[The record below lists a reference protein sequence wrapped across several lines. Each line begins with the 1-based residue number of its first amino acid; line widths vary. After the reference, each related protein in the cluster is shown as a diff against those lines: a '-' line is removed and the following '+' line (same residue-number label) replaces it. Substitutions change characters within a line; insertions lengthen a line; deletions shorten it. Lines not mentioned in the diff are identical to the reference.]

1 MAITRMVQKQ
11 YDMVDGKYTMV
22 RDEYL
27 ETIAHGTVLKTG
39 VREVRIMSDVWGSE
53 KYAIYWD
60 AATQKPVD
68 VWLDTCDYGWMYG
81 NKVHA
86 EVDATPEVKTA
97 YREYLIAREV
107 ERRVRIE
114 EDRNVVI
121 SKGCTAK
128 VTRGKTAVGTEGKVI
143 AVIKASYGMGYRA
156 SVENKLGIAT
166 SDVTYKKALP
176 NGKVV
181 DAHKDVVWVW
191 ARNCV
196 RTDVPAV
203 DMEAVRADAEATFLR
218 AAA

>member
-68 VWLDTCDYGWMYG
+68 VWIDTCDYGWMYG

-86 EVDATPEVKTA
+86 EVDATPEVKEA
-97 YREYLIAREV
+97 YCQYLIGRRMEV
-107 ERRVRIE
+107 LVNNAKSAAMSIE
-114 EDRNVVI
+114 
-121 SKGCTAK
+121 KGCIAK
-128 VTRGKTAVGTEGKVI
+128 VTRGKTSKGTQGKVI
-143 AVIKASYGMGYRA
+143 ALIKASYGMGYRA

-191 ARNCV
+191 ARNCERVDIAEIDLALIRSEAEDFV
-196 RTDVPAV
+196 R
-203 DMEAVRADAEATFLR
+203 R
-218 AAA
+218 AA